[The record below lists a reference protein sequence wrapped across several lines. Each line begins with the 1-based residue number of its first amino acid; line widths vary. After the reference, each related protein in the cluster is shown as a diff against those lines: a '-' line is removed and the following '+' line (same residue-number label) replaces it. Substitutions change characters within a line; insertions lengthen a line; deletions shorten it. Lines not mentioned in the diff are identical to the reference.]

1 MRSSGIQRLGLS
13 AAIVVAAFLVVAL
26 FSRPHNTA
34 GPCLV
39 TSRAMLPDVSEASG
53 LAVSR
58 DHPGLLW
65 THNDS
70 GNDAVL
76 FALDA
81 SGAMLGRVRVPI
93 LMRDWEDI
101 SAAPCGSL
109 RLRSGKARDCLYLG
123 DIGDN
128 SFNRRRIQVLVVAEP
143 DPAAAETAHP
153 EIVNVVY
160 PDSAHN
166 AEALFVAGGR
176 LFIVTKDRVG
186 TLYGSVAPLGEEH
199 EITLRRISALGL
211 EAVTDAEASTDEM
224 SVAVRTSHEVLI
236 YRTAELIDGGVTPRS
251 RIPIDRLGEP
261 QGEAVA
267 LGENGRL
274 YLASEGR
281 PWNRA
286 GRFISLRCE
295 LGAGSGAGSDRGSQI
310 PDL

>member
-1 MRSSGIQRLGLS
+1 
-13 AAIVVAAFLVVAL
+13 
-26 FSRPHNTA
+26 
-34 GPCLV
+34 
-39 TSRAMLPDVSEASG
+39 MLPDVPEASG

-58 DHPGLLW
+58 GHPGLIW

-81 SGAMLGRVRVPI
+81 SGAMRGRVRVPI

-101 SAAPCGSL
+101 SSAPCGSV
-109 RLRSGKARDCLYLG
+109 RLRAGQIRDCLYLG

-128 SFNRRRIQVLVVAEP
+128 SVNRRRIQVLVVAEP
-143 DPAAAETAHP
+143 DPGAAQTAHP
-153 EIVNVVY
+153 EVFNVAY
-160 PDSAHN
+160 PDGAHN
-166 AEALFVAGGR
+166 AEALFVTGGR
-176 LFIVTKDRVG
+176 LFIVTRDRVG
-186 TLYGSVAPLGEEH
+186 TLYGSVAPLGEER

-211 EAVTDAEASTDEM
+211 EAVTDAEASPDEI
-224 SVAVRTSHEVLI
+224 SVAVRTAHEVVI
-236 YRTAELIDGGVTPRS
+236 YRTAELIDGGVKPRG

-261 QGEAVA
+261 QGEGVA

-286 GRFISLRCE
+286 GRFISLRC
-295 LGAGSGAGSDRGSQI
+295 
-310 PDL
+310 DLSERPT